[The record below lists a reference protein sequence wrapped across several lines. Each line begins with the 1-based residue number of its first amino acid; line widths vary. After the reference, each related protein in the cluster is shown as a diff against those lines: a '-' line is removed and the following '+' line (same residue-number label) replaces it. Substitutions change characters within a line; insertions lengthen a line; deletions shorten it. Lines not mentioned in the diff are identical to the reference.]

1 MTRHLLALAA
11 VLALGACSTLTPDY
25 ERPAAP
31 VAQAWPSGAAYAP
44 ATAASAAA
52 ADVPWQSFIL
62 DDRLRQVVAQ
72 ALSDSRSLRKT
83 ISDIAASRAL
93 YGEQKAALL
102 PTLSA
107 SVDGSSSRALSSGNA
122 NSNTTAHS
130 RSYSATAGV
139 SSYELDLFGRVR
151 SLSNAALETY
161 LATEEASRSTRI
173 ALIADT
179 ANAWLALGSD
189 RSLLALAQQTMESA
203 QRTVTLTQ
211 KRKDAGVDS
220 MVSVREAETTFQQ
233 ARADVASY
241 TTLVAQ
247 DRNALEL
254 LVGGRVDDK
263 LLPDSLPPTTHWLA
277 DVPAGLSSDVLL
289 RRPDVLEAEHQLK
302 SANADIGAARAAFFP
317 QLTLTGSAGVASA
330 ALSSLFSGG
339 ATIWTV
345 APALGLTLFDGGA
358 HRSALQYSKA
368 ERDGYVS
375 AYELAVQTAFRET
388 ADALARRGTMTEQ
401 LAAQT
406 DLVTAAQDSYRL
418 ADARYT
424 KGVDTFLTALTAQR
438 TLYSAQQTLI
448 ATQLTALEN
457 QITLYKVLGGG
468 VVGAS

>member
-11 VLALGACSTLTPDY
+11 VLALGACSTLAPTY

-31 VAQAWPSGAAYAP
+31 VAAAWPTGAAYATP
-44 ATAASAAA
+44 QAASAAA

-62 DDRLRQVVAQ
+62 DERLRQVVTQ
-72 ALSDSRSLRKT
+72 ALADSRSLRKT
-83 ISDIAASRAL
+83 ITDIAASRAL
-93 YGEQKAALL
+93 FGEQKAALL
-102 PTLSA
+102 PAVDA
-107 SVDGSSSRALSSGNA
+107 SVGGSSARSLASGNET
-122 NSNTTAHS
+122 SNTTAHS

-151 SLSNAALETY
+151 NLSNAALETY

-179 ANAWLALGSD
+179 ANAWLALASD
-189 RSLLALAQQTMESA
+189 RNLLALAQQTMASA
-203 QRTVTLTQ
+203 RQSTTLTQ

-220 MVSVREAETTFQQ
+220 LVDVRSAETVFQQ

-241 TTLVAQ
+241 TTAIAQ

-254 LVGGRVDDK
+254 LVGGHVDDK
-263 LLPDSLPPTTHWLA
+263 LLPDALPPTEHWLA

-289 RRPDVLEAEHQLK
+289 SRPDVLEAEHQLK
-302 SANADIGAARAAFFP
+302 SADADIGAARAAFFP

-330 ALSSLFSGG
+330 ALSTLFSGG
-339 ATIWTV
+339 ATVWSV
-345 APALGLTLFDGGA
+345 APSLGITLFDGGA
-358 HRSALQYSKA
+358 HRSALQYSQA

-401 LAAQT
+401 LAAQN
-406 DLVTAAQDSYRL
+406 DLVNAAQDSYRL
-418 ADARYT
+418 ASARYA
-424 KGVDTFLTALTAQR
+424 KGVDAFLTALTAQR
-438 TLYSAQQTLI
+438 TLYSVQQTLI
-448 ATQLTALEN
+448 STQLTALEN

-468 VVGAS
+468 VASAS